1 MFGEEDPQKL
11 SRGLGSRVCILG
23 TLRFQESLANKAVSC
38 VTGQGP
44 VSTPVFLMPLHTLL
58 PTPAPKLPAV
68 IHSFLPLQLSS
79 LLYTLGLHLIL
90 VGLMPTNIDP
100 NLNTTP

>member
-23 TLRFQESLANKAVSC
+23 TLANKAVSC